1 MFAVP
6 FYYQQVLFLLMR
18 FDVKKIVDW
27 LKKLVFVSATVSTNT
42 KTAAKLIAAKEF
54 LEKLESDRDAS
65 NKSS

>member
-1 MFAVP
+1 M
-6 FYYQQVLFLLMR
+6 
-18 FDVKKIVDW
+18 KKIIDW

-54 LEKLESDRDAS
+54 LEKLESDKDAN